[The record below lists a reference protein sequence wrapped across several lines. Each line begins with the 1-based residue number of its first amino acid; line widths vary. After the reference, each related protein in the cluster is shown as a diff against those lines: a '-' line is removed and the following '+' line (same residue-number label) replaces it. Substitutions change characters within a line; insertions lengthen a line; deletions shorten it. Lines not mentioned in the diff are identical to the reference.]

1 MSAVISPPYLRW
13 FTRALRWALRGL
25 GVAILITVLA
35 WALLH
40 AWIVPRIDQWRPEI
54 TQWVS
59 AQLGVPVNIARIRAS
74 SNGWR
79 PEFELEQVRLLKP
92 DGEPALVLPRV
103 RAALSPISAWRLS
116 FEELRLEAPQLEVWR
131 NREGRLWV
139 AGFEVSAQGASN
151 SSDNAWNWLLRQRH
165 VLIQQGQVRWV
176 DEQADTEALRISAL
190 DVHLSNRRHR
200 HRLTLSATPP
210 DDWGQRFSWQAD
222 LKTPVWPGGSDVR
235 HLSGQVFA
243 EFPHL
248 NAAALRR
255 HVSGIDLQAASGALR
270 AWFDVKNGQWQQAT
284 ADVDVK
290 RIQARFA
297 KDLTPLDLRDVA
309 GRVIWKARPHGFALT
324 GENLRFAAVD
334 GEQWQGAKV
343 HLTTD
348 ENADTSVV
356 THLQADQVN
365 LAALRQVLTALPL
378 DADLRAALRA
388 HPFSGRVQ
396 NLDAGWTREAN
407 NALRYQAKGSVRKL
421 LVAASAGENGHAG
434 VPGVRGADVDFD
446 LHEGGGQAQ
455 LTMANGSLSFPGV
468 FEEPEIPV
476 DALSAQVNWT
486 VNGAD
491 IALTVSQLQLRNAD
505 AQGQFEARWQTKPQA
520 RLAQGESR
528 FPGELTLTGQLDR
541 ANGARVHRY
550 LPLGVGNEARHY
562 VKDAVVAGQARN
574 VTVAVRGDLHH
585 FPFAGSKNGLFRI
598 VAPVSQVQLQYVP
611 RYLQHAQ
618 DPAWP
623 ALEQLA
629 GSLEFEGN
637 SMHVRNASGR
647 VRGFPGVHFAS
658 IEAEI
663 AQLDHAEVKVQAR
676 GVADANE
683 GLRFVRQSPLAQW
696 LHGALDSTQASR
708 SIALKF
714 GLVLPIS
721 NIDSSTVKGEVGLQG
736 NDITLR
742 DDVPLLR
749 AVQGRVVFDEHGF
762 SLHDAQASSLGGSVA
777 LKGGTEAVPGNATRT
792 VIEASGRAT
801 AQGLRD
807 EGMLAAAAPLL
818 AQASGETAYQVR
830 YAVQNGQT
838 QVQVAS
844 DLQGMALSLPAPLTK
859 PADAT
864 WPMRFSIEPAKTG
877 DDTMAVQIG
886 DVVAARYQRQHREGQ
901 VWVSSGQLALGKAT
915 GQRTDAT
922 GVGHAGVSLR
932 ADVDSLDVD
941 AWRRVFDGVPAAQ
954 AVAATASA
962 PPSAPAASASAS
974 AQASASASASASA
987 PAANLAASRSMPAS
1001 QAASAPALASA
1012 SLSTEASRYL
1022 PQSYD
1027 VRANRLH
1034 IEGKTLTDVRVRG
1047 THQGQEWAAELSS
1060 DRMAGSIRYR
1070 DDGAGRLHAR
1080 LSKLHVPEDDVAD
1093 DPALMTHPPGHLP
1106 GMDLLVEDLRLGDK
1120 RLGQLSFKAANRGA
1134 KGGSQTWQI
1143 EQLSLAGTGGTL
1155 LASGAWQA
1163 ADQRGLRHTELQFQL
1178 KLDDAGSLLARLGMS
1193 GVLRK
1198 GRGEIGGALS
1208 WQGSPLQ
1215 PDPASMAGRVQV
1227 DVTQGQFLKAD
1238 PGLAKLLGVLSL
1250 QSLPRR
1256 LSLDFRDVFSEGFAY
1271 DFIRGD
1277 ALLKEGVATTNNLQM
1292 KGANAAVLL
1301 DGKADLAQATQ
1312 DLRVVVAPRIDAGGA
1327 ALVATVINPAIGIG
1341 AFLAQLVLS
1350 KQINEAAT
1358 RTFHV
1363 TGSWTEPEVVR
1374 VRDAPRAAQVQA
1386 PASTAN

>member
-59 AQLGVPVNIARIRAS
+59 AQLGVPVEIARIHAT

-103 RAALSPISAWRLS
+103 RAALSPISAWQLS
-116 FEELRLEAPQLEVWR
+116 FEALRLDAPQLEVWR

-139 AGFEVSAQGASN
+139 AGFEVSAQGASS

-165 VLIQQGQVRWV
+165 VLIQQGQVRWI
-176 DEQADTEALRISAL
+176 DEQAGTDALRISAL

-200 HRLTLSATPP
+200 HRLTLAATPP
-210 DDWGQRFSWQAD
+210 EDWGQRFSWQAD
-222 LKTPVWPGGSDVR
+222 LKTPVWRGGSDVR

-255 HVSGIDLQAASGALR
+255 HVSAGIDLQAASGALR

-297 KDLTPLDLRDVA
+297 KDLTPLDVRDVA
-309 GRVIWKARPHGFALT
+309 GRVTWKARPHGFALT

-348 ENADTSVV
+348 ENADASVV
-356 THLQADQVN
+356 TQLQAEQVN

-455 LTMANGSLSFPGV
+455 LRMANGSLSFPGV

-486 VNGAD
+486 VSGAD
-491 IALTVSQLQLRNAD
+491 IALTVNKLQLRNAD

-520 RLAQGESR
+520 RLAEGESR

-550 LPLGVGNEARHY
+550 LPLAVGNEARHY

-585 FPFAGSKNGLFRI
+585 FPFAGSKDGLFRI

-623 ALEQLA
+623 PLEQLA

-637 SMHVRNASGR
+637 AMHVRNASGR
-647 VRGFPGVHFAS
+647 VRGFPGIHFAS

-676 GVADANE
+676 GAAEANE

-708 SIALKF
+708 SIELKF

-721 NIDSSTVKGEVGLQG
+721 NIESSSVKGEVGLQG

-749 AVQGRVVFDEHGF
+749 GAQGRVVFDAHGF
-762 SLHDAQASSLGGSVA
+762 SLRDAQANSLGGSVA
-777 LKGGTEAVPGNATRT
+777 LKGGTEAVAGNATRT

-818 AQASGETAYQVR
+818 AQASGETAYHVR
-830 YAVQNGQT
+830 YAVQDGQT

-844 DLQGMALSLPAPLTK
+844 DLQGMALGLPAPLTK
-859 PADAT
+859 PADAA
-864 WPMRFSIEPAKTG
+864 WPMRFSIDPAKAG
-877 DDTMAVQIG
+877 HDTMAVQIG
-886 DVVAARYQRQHREGQ
+886 EVVAARYQRQHREGQ
-901 VWVSSGQLALGKAT
+901 VWVASGQLALGKAA
-915 GQRTDAT
+915 GQRTDGT
-922 GVGHAGVSLR
+922 GVGNAGVSLR

-954 AVAATASA
+954 AITAPTAPTAQAMASA
-962 PPSAPAASASAS
+962 PSAAPAMASST
-974 AQASASASASASA
+974 
-987 PAANLAASRSMPAS
+987 PALP
-1001 QAASAPALASA
+1001 AASAPAVATANLSA
-1012 SLSTEASRYL
+1012 EASRYL

-1027 VRANRLH
+1027 VRAKRLH

-1093 DPALMTHPPGHLP
+1093 DPALMTHPPSHLP

-1120 RLGQLSFKAANRGA
+1120 RLGQLSFKAANRGGT
-1134 KGGSQTWQI
+1134 GGSQTWQI
-1143 EQLSLAGTGGTL
+1143 EQLSLAGAGGTL

-1178 KLDDAGSLLARLGMS
+1178 KLDDAGGLLARLGMP

-1198 GRGEIGGALS
+1198 GQGEIGGALS

-1277 ALLKEGVATTNNLQM
+1277 ALLKDGVATTNNLQM

-1363 TGSWTEPEVVR
+1363 TGSWAEPEVVR
-1374 VRDAPRAAQVQA
+1374 VRDAPPQMPAAS
-1386 PASTAN
+1386 ASTAN